1 MTLSSP
7 LDVVL
12 ATPRLTMRPLI
23 AADAPAI
30 LAMYG
35 DPEVTRYWSS
45 LPWTELARAHE
56 YIEQAARDVAAGT
69 AVRLGIIVKGTDL
82 CVGQATLF
90 HFDVAN
96 RRCEIGYALHRDHWG
111 RGYIG
116 EALQALLDFGF
127 GPLGL
132 HRVEADVDPRNDASL
147 RTVERLGFQ
156 REGLLRERWL
166 VGGEVCDTAF
176 YGLLR
181 RDWEMR
187 TVRNAGQA

>member
-1 MTLSSP
+1 MTATSP

-30 LAMYG
+30 LSMYS

-45 LPWTELARAHE
+45 LPWTELARAQE

-69 AVRLGIIVKGTDL
+69 AVRLGIVAEGSDV

-96 RRCEIGYALHRDHWG
+96 RRCEIGYALHRSYWG

-116 EALQALLDFGF
+116 EALRALLDFGF

-132 HRVEADVDPRNDASL
+132 HRVEADIDPRNGASL
-147 RTVERLGFQ
+147 RAVERLGFQ

-166 VGGEVCDTAF
+166 IGGEACDTAL
-176 YGLLR
+176 YGLLE
-181 RDWEMR
+181 RDWR
-187 TVRNAGQA
+187 ARPAASR